1 MSRIGK
7 TLIYVA
13 GVVIGLALAGGV
25 AAEVAP
31 GQSAEEGWDVHVA
44 NVHELYGVDFLL
56 TYDASVVEVID
67 ADLDRPGVQIEPGP
81 LFTGQ
86 PYFVAY
92 NRATVD
98 HRTGIGTISFVA
110 TLLNPA
116 PPINGDGVIA
126 SVRYRVIESSIPAE
140 ARFTIE
146 EVQLVSQGG
155 RRMTVEWEGNVI
167 RQVFRVYL
175 PLLAAYPFISSPEA
189 QPARGVDS
197 VSGRPAC
204 GNGSAV
210 YSSAAIRAACVTR
223 YTNSVTSGS
232 SGSNWLTCRARVRT
246 SSRLLSCAQ

>member
-1 MSRIGK
+1 MSGIGK
-7 TLIYVA
+7 AGALVA
-13 GVVIGLALAGGV
+13 GIVLGLALARGA
-25 AAEVAP
+25 AAEVSLTQTA
-31 GQSAEEGWDVHVA
+31 QVVWDVHVA
-44 NVHELYGVDFLL
+44 NVHDLYGVDFLL
-56 TYDASVVEVID
+56 TYDASAVEVID

-116 PPINGDGVIA
+116 PPINGEGVIA
-126 SVRYRVIESSIPAE
+126 SVRYRVVESSVPPE
-140 ARFTIE
+140 ALFTIE

-175 PLLAAYPFISSPEA
+175 PLLAAYPFISPPET
-189 QPARGVDS
+189 QPARGATS
-197 VSGRPAC
+197 VSGRPVC
-204 GNGSAV
+204 GNGSVV
-210 YSSAAIRAACVTR
+210 YSPAAIRAACVTR
-223 YTNSVTSGS
+223 FANSATSGS
-232 SGSNWLTCRARVRT
+232 SGRSSLTCRARVRT